1 MNLLQN
7 REIFNRIVPF
17 SFWNVVYC
25 TKTERSGT
33 VKESTKHWIMIGSFA
48 LALALLA
55 VLIPLVFTNPRP
67 KAAVLTPVTVITPE
81 PETGEDAIAIFT
93 PSPSPVPVI
102 TTPKPVYPEKAV
114 NILVDGTP
122 LFAVASREVAE
133 QLVRIFLDECA
144 AENLSAN
151 AILLSA
157 SIDATLST
165 VPADGSVE
173 YLEYDVALNL
183 LRRDRSLIPVRRTAE
198 RVEVRTETFEPQT
211 ERTPLLPNGTRMF
224 RKLGTPSRTL
234 VYTETLYQNG
244 LPVSEA
250 ETLSAPVQA
259 GSAQAELVGTYRLR
273 AGFVS
278 DPEAPERFEGS
289 MGPLPAALSF
299 VAPVREGK
307 LSGYFGLQTGEMRYG
322 VDYTAAPDTRVV
334 APESGTVVFMG
345 ERAGLGFVIDIRHDE
360 GFLSR
365 ISFPA
370 GAAANGLMLEK
381 HVNKGETIAV
391 LSTVE
396 GAKESVLHYELL
408 IDGIPYN
415 PLYYL
420 PV

>member
-1 MNLLQN
+1 M
-7 REIFNRIVPF
+7 
-17 SFWNVVYC
+17 
-25 TKTERSGT
+25 
-33 VKESTKHWIMIGSFA
+33 KESTKRWILIGSFT
-48 LALALLA
+48 LVLALLA
-55 VLIPLVFTNPRP
+55 VLVPLLFTDERP
-67 KAAVLTPVTVITPE
+67 KAALKEPITVITPE
-81 PETGEDAIAIFT
+81 PEIGEDAIAIFT
-93 PSPSPVPVI
+93 PTPSPVPVI

-114 NILVDGTP
+114 NILVDGKP

-183 LRRDRSLIPVRRTAE
+183 LRKDRTLIPVRRTAE
-198 RVEVRTETFEPQT
+198 RVEVRTEPFEAQT
-211 ERTPLLPNGTRMF
+211 ERTLLLPQGARMF
-224 RKLGTPSRTL
+224 RKLGTPARTL

-250 ETLSAPVQA
+250 ETLNTPVQS
-259 GSAQAELVGTYRLR
+259 GSVKTELVGAYRLP

-278 DPEAPERFEGS
+278 DPEAPEPFEGS
-289 MGPLPAALSF
+289 KGPTPASLSF
-299 VAPVREGK
+299 AAPIREGK

-322 VDYTAAPDTRVV
+322 VDYTAAPDTRVL
-334 APESGTVVFMG
+334 APESGTIVFMG

-370 GAAANGLMLEK
+370 GTAAKGLMLEK

-396 GAKESVLHYELL
+396 GAKTSVLHYELL

-420 PV
+420 P